1 MPPDPPRPD
10 ASGKPSELPP
20 LSTVVKLTVGQL
32 FYWDTDGKSHSCI
45 FQFNPTELERSRAV
59 QFTRTKTGNTLEEPG
74 VGPRNQ
80 PKRKFTRKPEPWG
93 MTLALRFDAGYGM
106 RANAERSPLPK
117 VAQSAAPVVVP
128 ERPPISFKDELERVE
143 AAIGFFESLVEPGGR
158 VSENQKVANADETP
172 PTPLVILAYGQRS
185 WLCAVKNLRIKE
197 EDYTPNLRPR
207 RFEVTLTVEIVETVR
222 QNDQGKTGGVL

>member
-1 MPPDPPRPD
+1 MAADPSSTNATGTSEPP
-10 ASGKPSELPP
+10 A

-32 FYWDTDGKSHSCI
+32 FYWDIDGKSHSCI

-80 PKRKFTRKPEPWG
+80 PKRKFTRKADAWG
-93 MTLALRFDAGYGM
+93 MTLALRFDAGHGM
-106 RANAERSPLPK
+106 RANTERSPLPK
-117 VAQSAAPVVVP
+117 FAQSETPEVVP
-128 ERPPISFKDELERVE
+128 KGALVSFKDELDRVE
-143 AAIGFFESLVEPGGR
+143 AAIGFFESLVEPGWR
-158 VSENQKVANADETP
+158 VSENQKLSNADETP
-172 PTPLVILAYGQRS
+172 PTPLVILSYGQRS

-207 RFEVTLTVEIVETVR
+207 RFEVTLTIEIIETVR
-222 QNDQGKTGGVL
+222 QNEQRKTGGVL

>member
-1 MPPDPPRPD
+1 MAADPSKTSSEPP
-10 ASGKPSELPP
+10 L
-20 LSTVVKLTVGQL
+20 LSTVVTLTVGQL
-32 FYWDTDGKSHSCI
+32 FYWDIGGKSHSCI

-80 PKRKFTRKPEPWG
+80 PKRKFTRKPDAWG

-106 RANAERSPLPK
+106 RPKTEPSPLPK
-117 VAQSAAPVVVP
+117 FARAETPEVVP
-128 ERPPISFKDELERVE
+128 KGPLVSFDDELKRVE
-143 AAIGFFESLVEPGGR
+143 ATIGFFESLVEPGGR
-158 VSENQKVANADETP
+158 VSENQKLANADETP
-172 PTPLVILAYGQRS
+172 PTPLVVLAFGDRS

-207 RFEVTLTVEIVETVR
+207 RFEVTLTIDVIETVGQR
-222 QNDQGKTGGVL
+222 KTGGVL